1 MEMEREGNR
10 KIKIKE
16 KEENCRKGCLDE
28 SKREKKSRLRVWEF
42 ERWEKGNEFLCYP
55 YMLCL
60 L

>member
-28 SKREKKSRLRVWEF
+28 RKREKSEGKNGVAAMKSP
-42 ERWEKGNEFLCYP
+42 KP
-55 YMLCL
+55 
-60 L
+60 